1 MRGAALWV
9 LGASAAF
16 LVTAAAFLLLANLGS
31 EPTSDPIPQAV
42 PSAPESVSPVLALEL
57 PEYRLERLE
66 RGPGQRLALNVQ
78 NASEEELPV
87 VNLTLVITSENTL
100 RPRPRYYWAAT
111 ENLAPGATTAVEFE
125 IDLSPPPIPTESSLD
140 PQESREIL
148 EIRATTPE
156 GDSAVKTAVLA
167 R

>member
-1 MRGAALWV
+1 MRGAALWA
-9 LGASAAF
+9 LGASVAF

-42 PSAPESVSPVLALEL
+42 PSAPESISPALALEL

-78 NASEEELPV
+78 NGSDEELPI
-87 VNLTLVITSENTL
+87 VNLALVITSEDTL

-111 ENLAPGATTAVEFE
+111 ENLAPGATTTVEFE
-125 IDLSPPPIPTESSLD
+125 IDLSPPTPAESNRDL
-140 PQESREIL
+140 QESREIL

-156 GDSAVKTAVLA
+156 GVSAVKTAVLA

>member
-125 IDLSPPPIPTESSLD
+125 IDLSPPMLAESSPD

-167 R
+167 P

>member
-1 MRGAALWV
+1 MRGTGLWV
-9 LGASAAF
+9 LGASVAF

-42 PSAPESVSPVLALEL
+42 PSAPESISPTLALEL
-57 PEYRLERLE
+57 PEYRVERLE
-66 RGPGQRLALNVQ
+66 RGPGQRLALDVQ
-78 NASEEELPV
+78 NGSDKELPI
-87 VNLTLVITSENTL
+87 VNLTLVVTSENTL

-111 ENLAPGATTAVEFE
+111 ENLVPGATATVEFE
-125 IDLSPPPIPTESSLD
+125 IDLSPPISVESSFDL
-140 PQESREIL
+140 QERRDIL